1 MPVDKRRAVAAR
13 RASAATSDSLL
24 GRAVPARR
32 TDEFH
37 RVRLMR
43 ALATVAWEG
52 ERSATVAAIVERAGT
67 SPRTFY
73 QWFSDVEDC
82 AIASFDDGVQRATVA
97 ALSSGLPERWPARVR
112 VVIMSLLE
120 FFEEE
125 PAIAHLCLV
134 ASLRAGERMLQRR
147 ASILEQLARWVDLG
161 RSYSAPGREIP
172 ALNAEAV
179 VAGAAGILHDRLRRS
194 RSPRLRELAG
204 DLTAIVLAPYLG
216 PAAARR
222 ERERADAAG
231 RRKVAE
237 AAPAVSHPA
246 AFPIRLTYRT
256 VRVLLAVGDQPGA
269 SNRQIA
275 QAAGVVDQ
283 GQMSKLLARLAE
295 RGVVRNDGGPSGNAW
310 HLTESGGLIVS
321 SLRRAHP

>member
-1 MPVDKRRAVAAR
+1 MPADKRQAVTAR
-13 RASAATSDSLL
+13 RARAATSDSLL

-52 ERSATVAAIVERAGT
+52 ERKPTVAAIVERAGT

-112 VVIMSLLE
+112 VVISSLLE

-134 ASLRAGERMLQRR
+134 ASLRGGERMLQRR
-147 ASILEQLARWVDLG
+147 ACILEQLTRWVDLG
-161 RSYSAPGREIP
+161 RSYAAPGREIP
-172 ALNAEAV
+172 ALNAEAA
-179 VAGAAGILHDRLRRS
+179 VAGAAGVLHDRLRRS

-222 ERERADAAG
+222 ERERVDAAG
-231 RRKVAE
+231 RRRVAE
-237 AAPAVSHPA
+237 TPAVSHPA
-246 AFPIRLTYRT
+246 ASPIRLTYRT

-295 RGVVRNDGGPSGNAW
+295 RGVVRNDGGPSGNSW
-310 HLTESGGLIVS
+310 ELTESGALIVS